1 MATASPLFPYLTVP
15 NGTVAIEFYKNAFG
29 AVQQELHLAPGTN
42 RVMNA
47 CLSINGGIFMLSDDF
62 SDKTGGTPSTPEA
75 LHGSPVMIHLQVE
88 DVDAAWER
96 AVAAGA
102 TVVLPLAD
110 QFWGDRYGQLNDP
123 FGHRWSMGQHKVT
136 LTKAEVEKAAESS
149 FISG

>member
-1 MATASPLFPYLTVP
+1 MATSSPLFPYLTVP
-15 NGTVAIEFYKNAFG
+15 NGTAAIAFYKTAFG
-29 AVQQELHLAPGTN
+29 AVEHELHLAPGTT

-62 SDKTGGTPSTPEA
+62 SDKAGKEPSTPEA

-102 TVVLPLAD
+102 IVVLPLAD

-123 FGHRWSMGQHKVT
+123 FGHRWSMAQRKVS
-136 LTKAEVEKAAESS
+136 LTKAEIEAAAETS
-149 FISG
+149 FKM